1 MKSCINCLL
10 PETHETISFDH
21 KGSCNV
27 CNNFK
32 FKNTKINWKEKKK
45 ELDQLIKKFKGKYD
59 YDCIIPFSGGKDST
73 WTLYYLI
80 KEYNLKPL
88 VVRFDHGFFRPNLEE
103 NVKKIS
109 RNLGVDIITFT
120 PNWKVVQKLML
131 QSLLEKG
138 DFCWHCHTGIFSY
151 PMHVATEKKIPLLF
165 WGEPSTE
172 YTAYYS
178 HNENE
183 QVDEKRFN
191 RFINLGIN
199 AEDMYL
205 KLKGEVDIRDLKP
218 YTFPDVISL
227 KNIGCTSVCLGSF
240 IKWNPKNQAKII
252 SKELGWKGD
261 EVENVPSNYNYEK
274 IECYM
279 QGVRDYLKF
288 IKRGY
293 SRPSHL
299 AAIDLRSNRIS
310 KKEAL
315 LIKKNF
321 EGRRPPSL
329 NLFLDFVGIS
339 ENEFINIAISHQVSP
354 NIHNPKKT
362 LIGKKTSDFE
372 AWSAD
377 GKMDKKYSKKI
388 INSFQKFKC

>member
-1 MKSCINCLL
+1 MKNCINCLL
-10 PETHETISFDH
+10 PETHETITFDE
-21 KGSCNV
+21 KGSCNI
-27 CNNFK
+27 CTNFK
-32 FKNTKINWKEKKK
+32 FKNENVDWKKK
-45 ELDQLIKKFKGKYD
+45 KRELDQLIKRFKGKHD

-151 PMHVATEKKIPLLF
+151 PMHIAVEKKIPLLF
-165 WGEPSTE
+165 WGEPSAE
-172 YTAYYS
+172 YTAYFS
-178 HNENE
+178 HDDNEK
-183 QVDEKRFN
+183 VDEKRFN
-191 RFINLGIN
+191 RFVNLGIN

-218 YTFPDVISL
+218 YTFPDETSL

-240 IKWNPKNQAKII
+240 INWNAKSQSKII
-252 SKELGWKGD
+252 SKELGWMGD

-293 SRPSHL
+293 SRPSHI
-299 AAIDLRSNRIS
+299 AAIDLRNSKIS
-310 KKEAL
+310 KQEAIL
-315 LIKKNF
+315 MKKNF
-321 EGRRPPSL
+321 EGKRPPSL
-329 NLFLDFVGIS
+329 DLFLSFVGIS
-339 ENEFINIAISHQVSP
+339 EEEFLNIAISHQVSP
-354 NIHNPKKT
+354 YVHNPKKT
-362 LIGKKTSDFE
+362 LNGKKTKDFKLWSSDGE
-372 AWSAD
+372 
-377 GKMDKKYSKKI
+377 MNKKLSKKM
-388 INSFQKFKC
+388 INSFKNK

>member
-1 MKSCINCLL
+1 MKNCINCLL
-10 PETHETISFDH
+10 PETHETITFDK
-21 KGSCNV
+21 KGSCNI
-27 CNNFK
+27 CTNFK
-32 FKNTKINWKEKKK
+32 FKNENVDWGKKK
-45 ELDQLIKKFKGKYD
+45 RELDQLIKKFKGKHD

-120 PNWKVVQKLML
+120 PNWKIVQKLML

-151 PMHVATEKKIPLLF
+151 PMHIAVEKKIPLLF
-165 WGEPSTE
+165 WGEPSAE

-191 RFINLGIN
+191 RFVNLGIN
-199 AEDMYL
+199 AEDMHI

-218 YTFPDVISL
+218 YTYPDEKNL

-240 IKWNPKNQAKII
+240 INWDPVSQAKII
-252 SKELGWKGD
+252 SKKLGWKGD

-299 AAIDLRSNRIS
+299 AAIDLRSGRIS
-310 KKEAL
+310 KQEAI

-321 EGRRPPSL
+321 EGKRPPSL
-329 NLFLDFVGIS
+329 DLFLDFIGIS
-339 ENEFINIAISHQVSP
+339 ENEFLDIAISHQISP
-354 NIHNPKKT
+354 NIHDPKKT
-362 LIGKKTSDFE
+362 IKGKKTKDFE
-372 AWSAD
+372 LWSRD
-377 GKMDKKYSKKI
+377 GKMDKKYSKKAI
-388 INSFQKFKC
+388 HSFKKNY

>member
-1 MKSCINCLL
+1 MKNCINCLL
-10 PETHETISFDH
+10 PETHETITFDK
-21 KGSCNV
+21 KGSCNI
-27 CNNFK
+27 CTNFK
-32 FKNTKINWKEKKK
+32 FKNENTDWKKK
-45 ELDQLIKKFKGKYD
+45 KRELDQLIKKFKGKHD
-59 YDCIIPFSGGKDST
+59 YDCIVPFSGGKDST

-151 PMHVATEKKIPLLF
+151 PMHIAVEKKIPLLF
-165 WGEPSTE
+165 WGEPSAE

-191 RFINLGIN
+191 RFVNLGIN
-199 AEDMYL
+199 AEDMYI

-218 YTFPDVISL
+218 YTYPDEINF
-227 KNIGCTSVCLGSF
+227 KNIGYTSVCLGSF
-240 IKWNPKNQAKII
+240 INWDPANQAKII
-252 SKELGWKGD
+252 SKKLGWKGD
-261 EVENVPSNYNYEK
+261 EVENVPNNYNYEK

-299 AAIDLRSNRIS
+299 AAIDLRNGRIS
-310 KKEAL
+310 KQEAI

-321 EGRRPPSL
+321 EGKRPPSL
-329 NLFLDFVGIS
+329 DLFLNFIGIS
-339 ENEFINIAISHQVSP
+339 ENEFLDIAISHQVSP
-354 NIHNPKKT
+354 NIHDPSKT
-362 LIGKKTSDFE
+362 IKGKKTKDFE
-372 AWSAD
+372 SWSTD
-377 GKMDKKYSKKI
+377 GKMDKKYSKKVTR
-388 INSFQKFKC
+388 SFKKN